1 MNDEFNAEHGARSYH
16 AHNRPSGTGL
26 PNGNGTAA
34 KPPLTI
40 ADLAPFLDALGR
52 RWWLLLIG
60 AVIMSAVVWHY
71 GSAKWR
77 DSYTASAQLLR
88 QNSVHVNDL
97 LGDRELEPD
106 TYASLLR
113 APELLQTVAAQ
124 AQPHIS
130 PDELSARLHIT
141 SERNSDIMLIAI
153 SGPDR
158 ESTVRLANLFATEAV
173 HFTQDLQ
180 TNAAGRV
187 KSFLVQQL
195 APLEE
200 EITTLN
206 KLAETSNVPR
216 RATAALPSTPAAPSA
231 LFEKLQAAQLEL
243 VELQARFKDQY
254 PAVQQQKAKISTLE
268 KQLSLIAAP
277 QKLAPGLESANLEP
291 LTTGHDPAFLTAKLQ
306 A

>member
-130 PDELSARLHIT
+130 PDELSARLNIT
-141 SERNSDIMLIAI
+141 SKRNSDIMLVAI
-153 SGPDR
+153 SGRDR

-187 KSFLVQQL
+187 TGFITQQL

-206 KLAETSNVPR
+206 RLAETSNVPR
-216 RATAALPSTPAAPSA
+216 RATATLPTTTPAPSA
-231 LFEKLQAAQLEL
+231 PLFERLTAAQLEL
-243 VELQARFKDQY
+243 AELQARF
-254 PAVQQQKAKISTLE
+254 
-268 KQLSLIAAP
+268 
-277 QKLAPGLESANLEP
+277 
-291 LTTGHDPAFLTAKLQ
+291 
-306 A
+306 